1 MVIYIMGNWFST
13 STDVYTLLDEE
24 KERKLIDTSNE
35 NHDYNNKNYYYW
47 GFINDYIE
55 YGE

>member
-24 KERKLIDTSNE
+24 KERKLIDTSDE

-55 YGE
+55 YSE

>member
-1 MVIYIMGNWFST
+1 MVMYIMGNWFST

-24 KERKLIDTSNE
+24 KERKLIDDNE